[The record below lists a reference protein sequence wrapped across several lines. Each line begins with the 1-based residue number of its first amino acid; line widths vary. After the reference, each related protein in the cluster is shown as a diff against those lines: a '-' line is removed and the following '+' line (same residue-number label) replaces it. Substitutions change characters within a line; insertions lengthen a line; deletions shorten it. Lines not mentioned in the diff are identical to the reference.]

1 MPSTETHIYRA
12 HFVTHLLSDYYL
24 LFLLLLLLILIFN
37 RKIFAQLGMSA
48 ELIHQAD
55 KRKLSP
61 EQRVDIARTS
71 RARDEYEDEQRIMA
85 KRRVVEGR
93 HMESEFLRQDDCTVC
108 LWAKDQASNWIT
120 FSHHEPRRDTLSES
134 LPPAMVIPTG
144 PKAFH
149 RAPFRSSSPINVHAL
164 LTPHNRGLSNHEV
177 RELTVL
183 QTRVDN
189 AIAGIG
195 PSLRILLNI
204 PKSIQ
209 LNIQQKQRVYDA
221 QKVLDMAVLESKLQG
236 QGGSESV
243 VKKTP
248 STSTSQYGGRTW
260 YDSDGWTIL
269 TLPPLD
275 LAESIEG
282 SLIARSMWVET
293 NSLLAQLKR
302 VRVKISFSAADR
314 ETLRIDT

>member
-1 MPSTETHIYRA
+1 
-12 HFVTHLLSDYYL
+12 
-24 LFLLLLLLILIFN
+24 
-37 RKIFAQLGMSA
+37 MSA

-71 RARDEYEDEQRIMA
+71 RVRDEYEDEQRIMA

-93 HMESEFLRQDDCTVC
+93 HIEN
-108 LWAKDQASNWIT
+108 QASNWIT

-134 LPPAMVIPTG
+134 LPPAIVIPTG
-144 PKAFH
+144 PKASH
-149 RAPFRSSSPINVHAL
+149 RAPFRSSSPINVHTL
-164 LTPHNRGLSNHEV
+164 LTPHNRGLSNHEI

-209 LNIQQKQRVYDA
+209 LNVQQKQRVYDA

>member
-1 MPSTETHIYRA
+1 
-12 HFVTHLLSDYYL
+12 
-24 LFLLLLLLILIFN
+24 
-37 RKIFAQLGMSA
+37 MSA
-48 ELIHQAD
+48 ELIRQAD

-71 RARDEYEDEQRIMA
+71 RVRDECEDEQRIMA

-93 HMESEFLRQDDCTVC
+93 HIET
-108 LWAKDQASNWIT
+108 SNWIT

-144 PKAFH
+144 PKASH

>member
-1 MPSTETHIYRA
+1 
-12 HFVTHLLSDYYL
+12 
-24 LFLLLLLLILIFN
+24 
-37 RKIFAQLGMSA
+37 
-48 ELIHQAD
+48 
-55 KRKLSP
+55 
-61 EQRVDIARTS
+61 
-71 RARDEYEDEQRIMA
+71 
-85 KRRVVEGR
+85 
-93 HMESEFLRQDDCTVC
+93 
-108 LWAKDQASNWIT
+108 
-120 FSHHEPRRDTLSES
+120 
-134 LPPAMVIPTG
+134 MVIPTG
-144 PKAFH
+144 PKASH
-149 RAPFRSSSPINVHAL
+149 RAPFRSSSPINVYAL
-164 LTPHNRGLSNHEV
+164 LTPHNRGISNHEV

-209 LNIQQKQRVYDA
+209 LSIQQKQRVYDA

-243 VKKTP
+243 LKKTP

-293 NSLLAQLKR
+293 NSLLAQLKW